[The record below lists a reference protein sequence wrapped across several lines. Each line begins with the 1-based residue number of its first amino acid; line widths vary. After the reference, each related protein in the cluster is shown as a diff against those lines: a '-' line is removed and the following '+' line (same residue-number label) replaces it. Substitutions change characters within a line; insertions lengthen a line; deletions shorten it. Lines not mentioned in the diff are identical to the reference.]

1 MGFQSE
7 ALDVLMDMKARP
19 HARSEGFTLVEIL
32 IMMVILSFV
41 ALGIAGLFSHAMITN
56 ASGHD
61 YALLAS
67 EARFALE
74 SIQALPFDD
83 PDDNNDPLDDTGATR
98 TWTPINPNFVIE
110 YTVEDFRVDNW
121 TQADDGSMG
130 WSVPTTGTG
139 AVTDNANLKRI
150 TMTVIST
157 NQVLRGRRVLTVT
170 SLKIP
175 G

>member
-1 MGFQSE
+1 MGGSGRNHE
-7 ALDVLMDMKARP
+7 NTG
-19 HARSEGFTLVEIL
+19 GFTLVEIL
-32 IMMVILSFV
+32 IMIVILSFV
-41 ALGIAGLFSHAMITN
+41 ALGIAGLFSHAMVTN

-74 SIQALPFDD
+74 ALQARPFGDAT
-83 PDDNNDPLDDTGATR
+83 LLDTGSVQ
-98 TWTPINPNFVIE
+98 TWPPINPYLLIE

-121 TQADDGSMG
+121 TLAAAGSGG
-130 WSVPTTGTG
+130 WGAPTSGTG
-139 AVTDNANLKRI
+139 AATDTANLKRI
-150 TMTVIST
+150 SMTVTST
-157 NQVLRGRRVLTVT
+157 NQALRGRRVLTVT

>member
-1 MGFQSE
+1 MGSR
-7 ALDVLMDMKARP
+7 ART
-19 HARSEGFTLVEIL
+19 HENTEGFTLVEIL

-74 SIQALPFDD
+74 ALQARPFEDTA
-83 PDDNNDPLDDTGATR
+83 LLDTGATQI
-98 TWTPINPNFVIE
+98 WQPINPNFLIE

>member
-1 MGFQSE
+1 MGSSAQTHE
-7 ALDVLMDMKARP
+7 NT
-19 HARSEGFTLVEIL
+19 EGFTLVEIL

-41 ALGIAGLFSHAMITN
+41 ALGIAGLFSHAMVTN

-74 SIQALPFDD
+74 ALQARPFEDAT
-83 PDDNNDPLDDTGATR
+83 LQDTGSVQN
-98 TWTPINPNFVIE
+98 WPPINPNFLIE
-110 YTVEDFRVDNW
+110 YTVEDFRIDNW
-121 TQADDGSMG
+121 TQAASGSGG
-130 WSVPTTGTG
+130 WNSPTTTTG
-139 AVTDNANLKRI
+139 PGPIPATDTANLKRI
-150 TMTVIST
+150 SMTVTST

-170 SLKIP
+170 SIKIP

>member
-1 MGFQSE
+1 MQR
-7 ALDVLMDMKARP
+7 DARP

-74 SIQALPFDD
+74 ALQARPFEDAA
-83 PDDNNDPLDDTGATR
+83 LIDTGGVQN
-98 TWTPINPNFVIE
+98 WQPINRDFVIE

-121 TQADDGSMG
+121 TQADDGSAA
-130 WSVPTTGTG
+130 WNAPTTGTG

-150 TMTVIST
+150 TMTVTST

>member
-1 MGFQSE
+1 MGCS
-7 ALDVLMDMKARP
+7 ART
-19 HARSEGFTLVEIL
+19 HDSTEGFTLVEIL

-41 ALGIAGLFSHAMITN
+41 ALGIAGLFSHAMVTN

-74 SIQALPFDD
+74 ALQARPFEDAT
-83 PDDNNDPLDDTGATR
+83 LIDTGSVQN
-98 TWTPINPNFVIE
+98 WPPVNPNFVIE

-121 TQADDGSMG
+121 TQAASGSGG
-130 WSVPTTGTG
+130 WGAPTSGTG
-139 AVTDNANLKRI
+139 AATDTANLKRI
-150 TMTVIST
+150 SMTVTST
-157 NQVLRGRRVLTVT
+157 NQALRGRRVLTVT

>member
-1 MGFQSE
+1 
-7 ALDVLMDMKARP
+7 MDFKRFP
-19 HARSEGFTLVEIL
+19 HDRSEGFTLVEIL

-74 SIQALPFDD
+74 DLQARPFDD
-83 PDDNNDPLDDTGATR
+83 PLLDPTSGTPR
-98 TWTPINPNFVIE
+98 TWAPVNRDFEIE
-110 YTVEDFRVDNW
+110 YTVQEYRVDNW
-121 TQADDGSMG
+121 TQADDGSEG
-130 WSVPTTGTG
+130 WSAPTAGTGT
-139 AVTDNANLKRI
+139 VTDQANLKRI
-150 TMTVIST
+150 TMTVSST
-157 NQVLRGRRVLTVT
+157 NRVLRGLRVVTVT

>member
-1 MGFQSE
+1 MGSR
-7 ALDVLMDMKARP
+7 ART
-19 HARSEGFTLVEIL
+19 HEKTEGFTLVEIL

-74 SIQALPFDD
+74 ALQARPFEDAT
-83 PDDNNDPLDDTGATR
+83 LIDTGSLQN
-98 TWTPINPNFVIE
+98 WPPINPNFVIE

-121 TQADDGSMG
+121 TQADDGSAA
-130 WSVPTTGTG
+130 WNAPTTGTG

-150 TMTVIST
+150 TMTVTST

>member
-1 MGFQSE
+1 MGSR
-7 ALDVLMDMKARP
+7 ART
-19 HARSEGFTLVEIL
+19 HENTEGFTLVEIL

-74 SIQALPFDD
+74 ALQARPFEDTA
-83 PDDNNDPLDDTGATR
+83 LLDTGATQI
-98 TWTPINPNFVIE
+98 WQPINPNFVIE

>member
-1 MGFQSE
+1 MGSS
-7 ALDVLMDMKARP
+7 ART
-19 HARSEGFTLVEIL
+19 HENTKGFTLVEIL

-74 SIQALPFDD
+74 ALQARPFEDAA
-83 PDDNNDPLDDTGATR
+83 LLDTGATQI
-98 TWTPINPNFVIE
+98 WQPINPNFVIE
-110 YTVEDFRVDNW
+110 YTVEDYRVDNW
-121 TQADDGSMG
+121 TQADDGSAG

-157 NQVLRGRRVLTVT
+157 NQILRGRRVLTVT

>member
-1 MGFQSE
+1 ME
-7 ALDVLMDMKARP
+7 MKP
-19 HARSEGFTLVEIL
+19 QTVARSEGFTLVEIL
-32 IMMVILSFV
+32 IMMVILSYV
-41 ALGIAGLFSHAMITN
+41 ALGIAGLFSHAMLTN

-74 SIQALPFDD
+74 SLQAMPFED
-83 PDDNNDPLDDTGATR
+83 PDNANHPLNDTGTTQNWA
-98 TWTPINPNFVIE
+98 PNNPNFVIL
-110 YTVEDFRVDNW
+110 YTVEDFRIDNW
-121 TQADDGSMG
+121 TEADDGSAG

-139 AVTDNANLKRI
+139 TVSDIANLKRI
-150 TMTVIST
+150 TMTVTST

>member
-1 MGFQSE
+1 MGSS
-7 ALDVLMDMKARP
+7 ART
-19 HARSEGFTLVEIL
+19 HENTGGFTLVEIL

-41 ALGIAGLFSHAMITN
+41 ALGIAGLFSHAMVTN

-74 SIQALPFDD
+74 ELQALPFDD
-83 PDDNNDPLDDTGATR
+83 PDNPSDPLDDIGTTR
-98 TWTPINPNFVIE
+98 NWQPVNPNFVIE

-121 TQADDGSMG
+121 TDADNGSAA
-130 WSVPTTGTG
+130 WSPPTTGTG
-139 AVTDNANLKRI
+139 AVTDHPNLKRI
-150 TMTVIST
+150 TMTVSST
-157 NQVLRGRRVLTVT
+157 NEILRGRRVLTVT